1 MGPVWFVSIAIVLF
15 AALPNKIPFRST
27 LQTTIG
33 LLVLA
38 GVTVGAAY
46 VEPVLG
52 AACAIFLA
60 DLIMTAPVERFAVS
74 EGFVASQY
82 MAKSLTQSTT
92 EPFATCGASGSTQR
106 NGFAVSEGFE
116 ASNLSKDRVSKG
128 WRWLDERTLGED
140 TRSIDTRTEDPTLT
154 KDFVQGRHRW
164 GDEEVLGENIEAIE
178 ERAVSD
184 VPMYTRSGYS
194 WHK

>member
-1 MGPVWFVSIAIVLF
+1 MGPVWFVSIVIVLF
-15 AALPNKIPFRST
+15 AALPNKIPFLST
-27 LQTTIG
+27 LQTTTG

-60 DLIMTAPVERFAVS
+60 DLIMTAPVERFATS
-74 EGFVASQY
+74 
-82 MAKSLTQSTT
+82 
-92 EPFATCGASGSTQR
+92 GASGSTQR
-106 NGFAVSEGFE
+106 NGFAVSEPFE